1 MIHDM
6 YEVFGPKFFDN
17 YKDTPYKKFVAQLI
31 LDEPTKNVRGMTKE
45 RIEKPLTTLYLNYA
59 KVRLWID
66 ENMPLCLDEE
76 KLAVLKETSKA
87 AGAKRI
93 EGWAAVAER
102 KFLRLET
109 RLCSNINK
117 KQLVRTTRD
126 DNPYYDNPTCDNS
139 LFREKQREKM
149 NEEKK
154 REREEARRQKAAEK
168 QAKAEKKR
176 NRENKRKNKNKNKN

>member
-6 YEVFGPKFFDN
+6 YEVFSPKFFDN
-17 YKDTPYKKFVAQLI
+17 YAETPYKKFVAQLI
-31 LDEPTKNVRGMTKE
+31 LEEPTKNVRGMTKE

-66 ENMPLCLDEE
+66 ENMPLCLNED
-76 KLAVLKETSKA
+76 KLAVLQETSKA

-93 EGWAAVAER
+93 AGWAAVAER
-102 KFLRLET
+102 KFLRLEN
-109 RLCSNINK
+109 RLCKNINQ
-117 KQLVRTTRD
+117 KQLVRTTPN
-126 DNPYYDNPTCDNS
+126 DNPYFDNPTCDHS

-154 REREEARRQKAAEK
+154 REREEARREKAAQK
-168 QAKAEKKR
+168 KAKADKKK
-176 NRENKRKNKNKNKN
+176 NRKNKKNKN

>member
-6 YEVFGPKFFDN
+6 YEVFSPKFFDN

-31 LDEPTKNVRGMTKE
+31 LEEPTKNVRGMTQE
-45 RIEKPLTTLYLNYA
+45 RINKPLTTLYLNYA

-66 ENMPLCLDEE
+66 ENMPLCLDPVKLE
-76 KLAVLKETSKA
+76 KLRETSKA

-93 EGWAAVAER
+93 EGWAGVAER

-109 RLCSNINK
+109 RLCRNINL
-117 KQLVRTTRD
+117 KQLVRTTPD
-126 DNPYYDNPTCDNS
+126 DNPYYDNPTCDNT

-149 NEEKK
+149 NQEKK
-154 REREEARRQKAAEK
+154 REREEARREKAAQK
-168 QAKAEKKR
+168 KAKKDKKKKGNKKNR
-176 NRENKRKNKNKNKN
+176 N